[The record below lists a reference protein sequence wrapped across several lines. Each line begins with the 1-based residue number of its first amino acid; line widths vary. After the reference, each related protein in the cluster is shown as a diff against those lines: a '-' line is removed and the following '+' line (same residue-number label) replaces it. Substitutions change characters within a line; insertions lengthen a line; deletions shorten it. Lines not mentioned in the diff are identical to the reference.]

1 MGLMRG
7 WSIVDPKWDEP
18 KLPEGEIE
26 SWSIVEPKW
35 IEMNE
40 VIHRNPDKSLKQTER
55 LMEAM
60 KEFGAEI
67 VLRNVSKT
75 LKLDPQYV
83 LEYYRK
89 NVKKS

>member
-1 MGLMRG
+1 MR
-7 WSIVDPKWDEP
+7 
-18 KLPEGEIE
+18 EIE
-26 SWSIVEPKW
+26 YLPFGEL
-35 IEMNE
+35 MFNE
-40 VIHRNPDKSLKQTER
+40 TDEIIHRNPDKSLKQTER

-67 VLRNVSKT
+67 VLRNVSKA

>member
-1 MGLMRG
+1 MR
-7 WSIVDPKWDEP
+7 
-18 KLPEGEIE
+18 EIE
-26 SWSIVEPKW
+26 W
-35 IEMNE
+35 IPFDDLQFNE
-40 VIHRNPDKSLKQTER
+40 TDEIIHRNPDKSLKQTER

-67 VLRNVSKT
+67 VLRNVSKA

>member
-1 MGLMRG
+1 
-7 WSIVDPKWDEP
+7 
-18 KLPEGEIE
+18 
-26 SWSIVEPKW
+26 
-35 IEMNE
+35 
-40 VIHRNPDKSLKQTER
+40 
-55 LMEAM
+55 MEAM

-67 VLRNVSKT
+67 VLRNVSKA